1 MISVITG
8 DVINSRQA
16 KSPQSWLPVLKGA
29 LSRNNIW
36 EIYRG
41 DSFQAE
47 DSPEEALL
55 KAIYIKANIKTLKN
69 IDVRIAIGI
78 GCKDYNGSSPGES
91 NGQAFILSGEKF
103 ELLKKERLTLALHSP
118 WPDLDY
124 EMNIAIRLALI
135 AMDNWGQVAAETVKL
150 AIEHPEASQQELA
163 EISGRSQSSVSEALK
178 RASFSEIMELNDLYQ
193 KKLNLFI
200 SA

>member
-1 MISVITG
+1 MISVLTG
-8 DVINSRQA
+8 DIINSRQA
-16 KSPQSWLPVLKGA
+16 NSPQSWLPLLKNA
-29 LSRNNIW
+29 LAQSKTSQ
-36 EIYRG
+36 IYRG

-47 DSPEEALL
+47 DSPEGALL

-78 GCKDYNGSSPGES
+78 GSKDYDGLSPSES

-135 AMDNWGQVAAETVKL
+135 AMDNWGQAAAETVKL
-150 AIEHPEASQQELA
+150 AIEHPAASQQELA

-178 RASFSEIMELNDLYQ
+178 RASFSEIMELNNLYQ